1 MKGILLAGG
10 SGTRLYP
17 LTLGV
22 SKQLMPVYDKPMIYY
37 PLSTLMLAGVRDI
50 LIITTPEDLENFKK
64 LLGDG
69 NNLGINLQYEI
80 QDKPQGLAQA
90 FLIGENFLDGS
101 PSIMILGDTCTRS
114 CGFCSVKTGRPLDI
128 DVLEPFRTAQAV
140 KKMNLKHVV
149 ITSVDRDDLTND
161 YGAEIWADTIIQIHS
176 TVPTC
181 NVEVLTP
188 DFRGYIPALKKVF
201 NAKPEIFSHNI
212 ECVERISKAVRK
224 HSDWDRSKEVL
235 RLSID
240 HKLTTKTGMMV
251 GLGET
256 DFEVFETMK
265 EIADLGVE
273 IFNVGQ
279 YLQPT
284 KKHLEVQRFV
294 HPDVFKRYKEKGLE
308 LGFKVVESGP
318 LVRSSYHADSQARE
332 FGLESYP

>member
-1 MKGILLAGG
+1 MNEEILNSPRVKRPDWLKVKIKVDDDFNA
-10 SGTRLYP
+10 TKRLMTNQSLHTVCEEARCP
-17 LTLGV
+17 N
-22 SKQLMPVYDKPMIYY
+22 IYECW
-37 PLSTLMLAGVRDI
+37 SRNTA
-50 LIITTPEDLENFKK
+50 T
-64 LLGDG
+64 
-69 NNLGINLQYEI
+69 
-80 QDKPQGLAQA
+80 
-90 FLIGENFLDGS
+90 
-101 PSIMILGDTCTRS
+101 IMILGDTCTRS

-176 TVPTC
+176 TVPNC

-318 LVRSSYHADSQARE
+318 LVRSSYHADEQARKH
-332 FGLESYP
+332 SS

>member
-1 MKGILLAGG
+1 MNEEILNSPRVKRPDWLKVKIKVDDDFNA
-10 SGTRLYP
+10 TKRLMTNQSLHTVCEEARCP
-17 LTLGV
+17 N
-22 SKQLMPVYDKPMIYY
+22 IYECW
-37 PLSTLMLAGVRDI
+37 SRNTATM
-50 LIITTPEDLENFKK
+50 
-64 LLGDG
+64 
-69 NNLGINLQYEI
+69 
-80 QDKPQGLAQA
+80 
-90 FLIGENFLDGS
+90 
-101 PSIMILGDTCTRS
+101 MILGDTCTRS

-176 TVPTC
+176 TVPNC

-318 LVRSSYHADSQARE
+318 LVRSSYHADEQARKH
-332 FGLESYP
+332 SS